1 MIFSI
6 YKLTP
11 LIQEPFTVD
20 LSFLT
25 SMTKLPTLIDDLD
38 FNNLDKYSSR
48 SLVGWIKRD
57 TGTQAQRELVKRTI
71 DTRKQLVQD
80 KIKDRI
86 QINYRL
92 SEDASNKL
100 KQICTQVKISTNY
113 KYETENGYEQIV
125 IGMNTYKSKVITPQE
140 LVKAIV
146 ESNIEKLWSMT
157 SD

>member
-1 MIFSI
+1 
-6 YKLTP
+6 
-11 LIQEPFTVD
+11 
-20 LSFLT
+20 
-25 SMTKLPTLIDDLD
+25 MTKSPTLIDDLD

-57 TGTQAQRELVKRTI
+57 TGTQGQQELVKRTI
-71 DTRKQLVQD
+71 DRRKQLVQD

-100 KQICTQVKISTNY
+100 KQICTQVKLSTNY

-125 IGMNTYKSKVITPQE
+125 IGMNTYKSKTITPQE

-146 ESNIEKLWSMT
+146 EST
-157 SD
+157 SKNYGA

>member
-1 MIFSI
+1 
-6 YKLTP
+6 
-11 LIQEPFTVD
+11 
-20 LSFLT
+20 
-25 SMTKLPTLIDDLD
+25 MTKLPTLIDDLD

-146 ESNIEKLWSMT
+146 ESNIEKLWSMA

>member
-1 MIFSI
+1 
-6 YKLTP
+6 
-11 LIQEPFTVD
+11 
-20 LSFLT
+20 
-25 SMTKLPTLIDDLD
+25 MTKSPTLIDDLD

-48 SLVGWIKRD
+48 SLVAWIKRD

-80 KIKDRI
+80 KIKNRI

-100 KQICTQVKISTNY
+100 KQICTQVKLSTNY

-125 IGMNTYKSKVITPQE
+125 IGMNTYKSKTITPQE

>member
-1 MIFSI
+1 
-6 YKLTP
+6 
-11 LIQEPFTVD
+11 
-20 LSFLT
+20 
-25 SMTKLPTLIDDLD
+25 MTKLPTLIDDLD
-38 FNNLDKYSSR
+38 FNNLDRYSSR

>member
-1 MIFSI
+1 
-6 YKLTP
+6 
-11 LIQEPFTVD
+11 
-20 LSFLT
+20 
-25 SMTKLPTLIDDLD
+25 MTKSPTLIDDLD

-48 SLVGWIKRD
+48 SLVAWVKRD

-80 KIKDRI
+80 KIRDRI

-125 IGMNTYKSKVITPQE
+125 IGGNTYKSKTITPQE

>member
-1 MIFSI
+1 
-6 YKLTP
+6 
-11 LIQEPFTVD
+11 
-20 LSFLT
+20 
-25 SMTKLPTLIDDLD
+25 MTKSPTLIDDLD

-57 TGTQAQRELVKRTI
+57 TGTQGQQELVKRTI
-71 DTRKQLVQD
+71 DRRKQLVQD

>member
-1 MIFSI
+1 
-6 YKLTP
+6 
-11 LIQEPFTVD
+11 
-20 LSFLT
+20 
-25 SMTKLPTLIDDLD
+25 MTKSPTLIDDLD

-48 SLVGWIKRD
+48 SLVAWVKRD

-80 KIKDRI
+80 KIKNRI

-146 ESNIEKLWSMT
+146 ESNIEKLWSIT

>member
-1 MIFSI
+1 
-6 YKLTP
+6 
-11 LIQEPFTVD
+11 
-20 LSFLT
+20 
-25 SMTKLPTLIDDLD
+25 MTKSPTLIDDLD

-48 SLVGWIKRD
+48 SLVAWVKRD

-80 KIKDRI
+80 KIRDRI

-100 KQICTQVKISTNY
+100 KQICTQVKISKNY

-125 IGMNTYKSKVITPQE
+125 IGGNTYKSKTITPQE

>member
-1 MIFSI
+1 
-6 YKLTP
+6 
-11 LIQEPFTVD
+11 
-20 LSFLT
+20 
-25 SMTKLPTLIDDLD
+25 MTKSPTLIDNLD

-100 KQICTQVKISTNY
+100 KQICTQIKISTNY

>member
-1 MIFSI
+1 
-6 YKLTP
+6 
-11 LIQEPFTVD
+11 
-20 LSFLT
+20 
-25 SMTKLPTLIDDLD
+25 MTKSPTLIDDLD

-146 ESNIEKLWSMT
+146 ESNIEKLWSMP

>member
-1 MIFSI
+1 
-6 YKLTP
+6 
-11 LIQEPFTVD
+11 
-20 LSFLT
+20 
-25 SMTKLPTLIDDLD
+25 MTKLPTLIDDLD

-80 KIKDRI
+80 KIKNRI

-100 KQICTQVKISTNY
+100 KQICTQIKISTNY

>member
-1 MIFSI
+1 
-6 YKLTP
+6 
-11 LIQEPFTVD
+11 
-20 LSFLT
+20 
-25 SMTKLPTLIDDLD
+25 MTKSPTLIDDLD

-80 KIKDRI
+80 KIRDRI

-140 LVKAIV
+140 LVKAIF
-146 ESNIEKLWSMT
+146 
-157 SD
+157 

>member
-1 MIFSI
+1 
-6 YKLTP
+6 
-11 LIQEPFTVD
+11 
-20 LSFLT
+20 
-25 SMTKLPTLIDDLD
+25 MTKSPTLIDDLD

-48 SLVGWIKRD
+48 SLVAWVKRD

-125 IGMNTYKSKVITPQE
+125 IGRNTYKSKVITPQE

>member
-1 MIFSI
+1 
-6 YKLTP
+6 
-11 LIQEPFTVD
+11 
-20 LSFLT
+20 
-25 SMTKLPTLIDDLD
+25 MTKSPTLIDDLD
-38 FNNLDKYSSR
+38 FNNLDRYSSR

-80 KIKDRI
+80 KIRDRI

-100 KQICTQVKISTNY
+100 KQICTQVKISKNY

>member
-1 MIFSI
+1 
-6 YKLTP
+6 
-11 LIQEPFTVD
+11 
-20 LSFLT
+20 
-25 SMTKLPTLIDDLD
+25 MTKSPTLIDDLD
-38 FNNLDKYSSR
+38 FNNLDRYSSR

-80 KIKDRI
+80 KIRDRI

>member
-1 MIFSI
+1 
-6 YKLTP
+6 
-11 LIQEPFTVD
+11 
-20 LSFLT
+20 
-25 SMTKLPTLIDDLD
+25 MTKSPTLIDDLD
-38 FNNLDKYSSR
+38 FNNLDRYSSR

-100 KQICTQVKISTNY
+100 KQICTQVKISKNY

>member
-1 MIFSI
+1 
-6 YKLTP
+6 
-11 LIQEPFTVD
+11 
-20 LSFLT
+20 
-25 SMTKLPTLIDDLD
+25 MTKSPTLIDDLD

-48 SLVGWIKRD
+48 SLVAWVKRD

>member
-1 MIFSI
+1 
-6 YKLTP
+6 
-11 LIQEPFTVD
+11 
-20 LSFLT
+20 
-25 SMTKLPTLIDDLD
+25 MTKLPTLIDDLD

-48 SLVGWIKRD
+48 SLVAWVKRD

-80 KIKDRI
+80 KIKNRI

-113 KYETENGYEQIV
+113 KYETENGYESIV
-125 IGMNTYKSKVITPQE
+125 IGGNVYSSKVITPQE
-140 LVKAIV
+140 LVKVMV
-146 ESNIEKLWSMT
+146 ETSIEKLWSV
-157 SD
+157 SND

>member
-1 MIFSI
+1 
-6 YKLTP
+6 
-11 LIQEPFTVD
+11 
-20 LSFLT
+20 
-25 SMTKLPTLIDDLD
+25 MTKSPTLIDDLD

-146 ESNIEKLWSMT
+146 ESNIEKLWSMA

>member
-1 MIFSI
+1 
-6 YKLTP
+6 
-11 LIQEPFTVD
+11 
-20 LSFLT
+20 
-25 SMTKLPTLIDDLD
+25 MTKSPTLIDDLD
-38 FNNLDKYSSR
+38 FNNLDRYSSR

-113 KYETENGYEQIV
+113 KYVTENGYEQIV
-125 IGMNTYKSKVITPQE
+125 IGMNTYKSKIITPQE

>member
-1 MIFSI
+1 
-6 YKLTP
+6 
-11 LIQEPFTVD
+11 
-20 LSFLT
+20 
-25 SMTKLPTLIDDLD
+25 MTKSPTLIDNLD

>member
-1 MIFSI
+1 
-6 YKLTP
+6 
-11 LIQEPFTVD
+11 
-20 LSFLT
+20 
-25 SMTKLPTLIDDLD
+25 MTKSPTLIDDLD

-80 KIKDRI
+80 KIRDRI

-100 KQICTQVKISTNY
+100 KQICTQVKISKNY

>member
-1 MIFSI
+1 
-6 YKLTP
+6 
-11 LIQEPFTVD
+11 
-20 LSFLT
+20 
-25 SMTKLPTLIDDLD
+25 MTKSPTLIDDLD

-80 KIKDRI
+80 KIRDRI

-100 KQICTQVKISTNY
+100 KQICTQVKISKNY

-125 IGMNTYKSKVITPQE
+125 IGGNTYKSKTITPQE

>member
-1 MIFSI
+1 
-6 YKLTP
+6 
-11 LIQEPFTVD
+11 
-20 LSFLT
+20 
-25 SMTKLPTLIDDLD
+25 MTKSPTLIDDLD

-48 SLVGWIKRD
+48 SLVAWVKRD

-100 KQICTQVKISTNY
+100 KQICTQVKISKNY

>member
-1 MIFSI
+1 
-6 YKLTP
+6 
-11 LIQEPFTVD
+11 
-20 LSFLT
+20 
-25 SMTKLPTLIDDLD
+25 MTKSPTLIDDLD

-80 KIKDRI
+80 KIRDRI

-125 IGMNTYKSKVITPQE
+125 IGGNTYKSKTITPQE

>member
-1 MIFSI
+1 
-6 YKLTP
+6 
-11 LIQEPFTVD
+11 
-20 LSFLT
+20 
-25 SMTKLPTLIDDLD
+25 MTKSPTLIDNLD

-80 KIKDRI
+80 KIKNRI

-100 KQICTQVKISTNY
+100 KQICTQVKLSTNY
-113 KYETENGYEQIV
+113 KFLDRSIGLENA
-125 IGMNTYKSKVITPQE
+125 YKSKIITPQE

>member
-1 MIFSI
+1 
-6 YKLTP
+6 
-11 LIQEPFTVD
+11 
-20 LSFLT
+20 
-25 SMTKLPTLIDDLD
+25 MTKSPTLIDDLD

-48 SLVGWIKRD
+48 SLVAWIKRD

-80 KIKDRI
+80 KIKNRI

-125 IGMNTYKSKVITPQE
+125 IGGNAYKSKVITPQE
-140 LVKAIV
+140 LVKVMV
-146 ESNIEKLWSMT
+146 ETSIEKLWSV
-157 SD
+157 SND

>member
-1 MIFSI
+1 M
-6 YKLTP
+6 
-11 LIQEPFTVD
+11 
-20 LSFLT
+20 T
-25 SMTKLPTLIDDLD
+25 SMTKSPTLIDDLD

>member
-1 MIFSI
+1 
-6 YKLTP
+6 
-11 LIQEPFTVD
+11 
-20 LSFLT
+20 
-25 SMTKLPTLIDDLD
+25 MTKSPTLIDDLD

-100 KQICTQVKISTNY
+100 KQICTQVKISKNY

>member
-1 MIFSI
+1 
-6 YKLTP
+6 
-11 LIQEPFTVD
+11 
-20 LSFLT
+20 
-25 SMTKLPTLIDDLD
+25 MTKLPTLIDDLD

-48 SLVGWIKRD
+48 SLVAWVKRD

-80 KIKDRI
+80 KIRDRI

>member
-1 MIFSI
+1 
-6 YKLTP
+6 
-11 LIQEPFTVD
+11 
-20 LSFLT
+20 
-25 SMTKLPTLIDDLD
+25 MTKSPTLIDDLD

-48 SLVGWIKRD
+48 SLVAWIKRD

-80 KIKDRI
+80 KIRDRI

-100 KQICTQVKISTNY
+100 KQICTQVKISKNY

>member
-1 MIFSI
+1 
-6 YKLTP
+6 
-11 LIQEPFTVD
+11 
-20 LSFLT
+20 
-25 SMTKLPTLIDDLD
+25 MTKSPTLIDDLD

-86 QINYRL
+86 HINYRL

-140 LVKAIV
+140 FVKAIV

-157 SD
+157 ND

>member
-1 MIFSI
+1 
-6 YKLTP
+6 
-11 LIQEPFTVD
+11 
-20 LSFLT
+20 
-25 SMTKLPTLIDDLD
+25 MTKSPTLIDNLD

-80 KIKDRI
+80 KIRDRI

>member
-1 MIFSI
+1 
-6 YKLTP
+6 
-11 LIQEPFTVD
+11 
-20 LSFLT
+20 
-25 SMTKLPTLIDDLD
+25 MTKSPTLIDDLD

-157 SD
+157 ND

>member
-1 MIFSI
+1 
-6 YKLTP
+6 
-11 LIQEPFTVD
+11 
-20 LSFLT
+20 
-25 SMTKLPTLIDDLD
+25 MTKLPTLIDDLD

-125 IGMNTYKSKVITPQE
+125 IGGNAYKSKVITPQE

-146 ESNIEKLWSMT
+146 ESNIEKLWSMA

>member
-1 MIFSI
+1 
-6 YKLTP
+6 
-11 LIQEPFTVD
+11 
-20 LSFLT
+20 
-25 SMTKLPTLIDDLD
+25 MTKSPTLIDDLD

-100 KQICTQVKISTNY
+100 KQICTQVKLSTNY

>member
-1 MIFSI
+1 
-6 YKLTP
+6 
-11 LIQEPFTVD
+11 
-20 LSFLT
+20 
-25 SMTKLPTLIDDLD
+25 MTKSPTLIDDLD

-80 KIKDRI
+80 KIKNRI

>member
-1 MIFSI
+1 
-6 YKLTP
+6 
-11 LIQEPFTVD
+11 
-20 LSFLT
+20 
-25 SMTKLPTLIDDLD
+25 MTKLPTLIDDLD

-48 SLVGWIKRD
+48 SLVAWIKRD

-80 KIKDRI
+80 KIKNRI

-100 KQICTQVKISTNY
+100 KQICTQIKISTNY